1 MLCPVGAQW
10 ELPGGRGAWK
20 LVSRPRFLS
29 QSLPADGH
37 SGRTGA
43 LDARP
48 SASRGRGPELRGGNA
63 DDPKAQG
70 RPVSAVLAKEE
81 PEDRQTAQPGYVQD
95 APGGGKA
102 RARSSVLQ
110 ETLTAGAQWEFPEG
124 VARRDHSYAPGFFLS
139 PGP

>member
-1 MLCPVGAQW
+1 MHDRP
-10 ELPGGRGAWK
+10 PRG
-20 LVSRPRFLS
+20 
-29 QSLPADGH
+29 
-37 SGRTGA
+37 
-43 LDARP
+43 
-48 SASRGRGPELRGGNA
+48 GRGPELRGGNA

-110 ETLTAGAQWEFPEG
+110 ETLTVEVQWEL
-124 VARRDHSYAPGFFLS
+124 RDAVVHRNQRHTLGFFLN
-139 PGP
+139 PAP